1 MMLRKLYIH
10 IQDNEFEKI
19 LQYTQKPTPKGWN
32 N

>member
-10 IQDNEFEKI
+10 IQDNEFENI
-19 LQYTQKPTPKGWN
+19 LQYIQKSTQKGWN